1 MFIEKMN
8 IKNYK
13 KLKDVKVCLSQKQ
26 NLFIGPNN
34 SGKTSAIEILVKF
47 LTDKKAFNIY
57 DVTIGNW
64 SELDNLF
71 TLYYCKHDEDG
82 KELELA
88 DLYNRMM
95 QLLPTLK
102 VTLRIEE
109 TELYHVKSLIPYLNK
124 ECEKVAV
131 TYTYEPADFEK
142 LLLDYKNF
150 QYSVNKWKE
159 HTLGSHKVQS
169 EDLDEIAED
178 HWPSNFKSFLA
189 TDSRFK
195 KYFTIK
201 YYISNPDLEDGD
213 IYSESTSLT
222 TNPLK
227 NIVKV
232 SVIGAQRGLID
243 SNEDG
248 DTIDGTKINLNNT
261 RKLSKLFSDYYSD
274 YLNPINQ
281 YSEKDFTILNAVT
294 NSKKVFKQHLEESIK
309 PIQKKM
315 GDLGYPGFGS
325 PSITV
330 RPQINL
336 SDSIKGEASLLLNTH
351 KDGINDEQYFLPEHN
366 NGLGY
371 QNLIA
376 MFFKLNIFKQ
386 ERLAFGGE
394 NEKIIEPLH
403 LVLIEEPEAHL
414 HAQAQKVFID
424 KAYQL
429 VNLSPEETDIDA
441 TFATQLLISTHS
453 SHITYKADIDELIY
467 FNRKLQDD
475 VFSSEVIS
483 LRDVTLDPIAT
494 FNDGGEQ
501 LKGLSNKKFVQKYLQ
516 LYEHDLFFADAVILI
531 EGVSERI
538 LLPEL
543 IRKHVNSLTSR
554 YITILEVGGA
564 YANRFIPFLR
574 LINRP
579 TLIITD
585 IDSVKMD
592 GTKTHVNINEELK
605 SSNATINNWF
615 MRTQEERKLHEKYRV
630 GKRVRKGVSKSI
642 LDDKLIHQLIS
653 KCQEDKINYP
663 IRLAYQYEN
672 YSENIYARTFEDAI
686 ALENFKMFRDLNV
699 ESNLFSELILNL
711 NKLFKE
717 VGDISNLN
725 IQHAEQLFTFVNAK
739 NVKSEFALDLLF
751 IDEFADDNFMKCPKY
766 ILEGLLWLEEQLKSE
781 RKTSKA
787 EEEEVYETV

>member
-1 MFIEKMN
+1 MFIEKLN

-13 KLKDVKVCLSQKQ
+13 KLKDVKVCLSEKQ

-47 LTDKKAFNIY
+47 LTDKKSFNIY

-64 SELDNLF
+64 SQLDKLF
-71 TLYYCKHDEDG
+71 ISYYSKLDKEG
-82 KELELA
+82 QELELG

-109 TELYHVKSLIPYLNK
+109 TELYHVKYLIPYLNK

-131 TYTYEPADFEK
+131 TYTYEPNNFEK
-142 LLLDYKNF
+142 LILDYRNF
-150 QYSVNKWKE
+150 RYSVNKWKE
-159 HTLGSHKVQS
+159 DTSENHTVQS

-189 TDSRFK
+189 NDSRFK

-201 YYISNPDLEDGD
+201 YYISNPDFDDSD
-213 IYSESTSLT
+213 IYDESTSLT

-227 NIVKV
+227 DIVKV

-248 DTIDGTKINLNNT
+248 DTIDGTKINLDNS
-261 RKLSKLFSDYYSD
+261 RKLSKLFSNYYSD

-281 YSEKDFTILNAVT
+281 YSEKDYTILNAVT

-325 PSITV
+325 PSIAV

-351 KDGINDEQYFLPEHN
+351 KDGINDEQYFLPEQN

-376 MFFKLNIFKQ
+376 MFFRLSIFKQ

-394 NEKIIEPLH
+394 NKKIIEPLH

-414 HAQAQKVFID
+414 HAQAQKVFIN

-429 VNLSPEETDIDA
+429 INLSQEDTGIDA
-441 TFATQLLISTHS
+441 LFATQLLISTHS

-475 VFSSEVIS
+475 VFSSDVIS
-483 LRDVTLDPIAT
+483 LRDVALDPVAT
-494 FNDGGEQ
+494 FNDENEQ
-501 LKGLSNKKFVQKYLQ
+501 LKGLSNKRFVQKYLQ
-516 LYEHDLFFADAVILI
+516 LYEHDLFFADAIILI

-543 IRKHVNSLTSR
+543 IRNHVSNLTSR
-554 YITILEVGGA
+554 YVTILEIGGA
-564 YANRFIPFLR
+564 YANRFIPFLKV
-574 LINRP
+574 INRP

-585 IDSVKMD
+585 IDSVRMN
-592 GTKTHVNINEELK
+592 GTKSHINIVEELK
-605 SSNATINNWF
+605 SSNGTINN
-615 MRTQEERKLHEKYRV
+615 
-630 GKRVRKGVSKSI
+630 
-642 LDDKLIHQLIS
+642 
-653 KCQEDKINYP
+653 CC
-663 IRLAYQYEN
+663 
-672 YSENIYARTFEDAI
+672 
-686 ALENFKMFRDLNV
+686 
-699 ESNLFSELILNL
+699 
-711 NKLFKE
+711 
-717 VGDISNLN
+717 
-725 IQHAEQLFTFVNAK
+725 K
-739 NVKSEFALDLLF
+739 NT
-751 IDEFADDNFMKCPKY
+751 N
-766 ILEGLLWLEEQLKSE
+766 
-781 RKTSKA
+781 
-787 EEEEVYETV
+787 